1 MRYLI
6 DGHNL
11 IPKVP
16 GLSLEA
22 MDDEQQLI
30 ELLQEF
36 CRRPGHRRRGAWLE
50 VFFDQASPGQAG
62 TQRYGM
68 VTAHFVSQSRTADQA
83 ILERLKRLGKQAR
96 NYTVVS
102 SDHQVQIGAH
112 EAQAGV
118 LTSEEFAALL
128 GAGGAKRGE
137 AGERRPQGPLGPQE
151 VKEWLEIFGADDE
164 EDGEV

>member
-22 MDDEQQLI
+22 VDDEQQLI

-36 CRRPGHRRRGAWLE
+36 GRRTGRRRRSLWLE
-50 VFFDQASPGQAG
+50 VFFDQAPPGLAG
-62 TQRYGM
+62 VRRYGM
-68 VTAHFVSQSRTADQA
+68 VTAHFVRQDSTADQA

-102 SDHQVQIGAH
+102 SDRQVQTAAH
-112 EAQAGV
+112 EVRAGV
-118 LTSEEFAALL
+118 LSSEAFAALL
-128 GAGGAKRGE
+128 NAGAGEKDRAQENRLEVKID
-137 AGERRPQGPLGPQE
+137 PQE
-151 VKEWLEIFGADDE
+151 VKEWLDLFGADDE
-164 EDGEV
+164 ET

>member
-22 MDDEQQLI
+22 MNDEQQLI

-36 CRRPGHRRRGAWLE
+36 CRRPGHRRRGSWLE
-50 VFFDQASPGQAG
+50 VFFDQAPPGQAG

-68 VTAHFVSQSRTADQA
+68 VTAHFVRQGRTADQA
-83 ILERLKRLGKQAR
+83 ILEHLKRLGKQAR

-102 SDHQVQIGAH
+102 SDHQVQSGAH

-128 GAGGAKRGE
+128 VAGGSKQGKVQE
-137 AGERRPQGPLGPQE
+137 NRPQSTLSPQE
-151 VKEWLEIFGADDE
+151 VNEWLEIFGTDDE
-164 EDGEV
+164 EEGEA

>member
-50 VFFDQASPGQAG
+50 VFFDQAPPGQAG
-62 TQRYGM
+62 TQHYGM
-68 VTAHFVSQSRTADQA
+68 VTAHFVRQGRTADQA
-83 ILERLKRLGKQAR
+83 ILERLKRLGKQAH

-102 SDHQVQIGAH
+102 SDHQVQNGAH
-112 EAQAGV
+112 EARAAV
-118 LTSEEFAALL
+118 LSSEEFAVLL
-128 GAGGAKRGE
+128 GTGGAKQDDTVE
-137 AGERRPQGPLGPQE
+137 HRPQSTLSPQE
-151 VKEWLEIFGADDE
+151 VEEWLEIFGTGNE
-164 EDGEV
+164 EDGQL